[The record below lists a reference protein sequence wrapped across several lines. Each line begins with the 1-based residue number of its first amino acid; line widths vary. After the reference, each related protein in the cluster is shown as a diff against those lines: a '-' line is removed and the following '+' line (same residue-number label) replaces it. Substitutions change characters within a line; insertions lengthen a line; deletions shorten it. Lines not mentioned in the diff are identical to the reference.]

1 MEIVLQEVFT
11 KKELD
16 TFIRFPDHLYEGCK
30 YYIPALHSN
39 QVATLSRE
47 KNPAFEHC
55 EAMYWL
61 AYDGAKIVGRIAGI
75 INHRYNEERS
85 INYMRIGW
93 LDFIEN
99 QKVLEALL
107 EVVEGWAHEK
117 GLQHV
122 HGPMGFTSFDASGV
136 LIDGFEEWPTSF
148 GKYNFP
154 YYDPMLR
161 KAGYAKDVDWV
172 EYRIKV
178 PQEMPEKIDAA
189 AALIGKRYSVRN
201 ANLKSRKDIRHH
213 SGQIFGLL
221 NNVYN
226 DLYGFSTLTP
236 AQVQNLTNEF
246 LSLIHPDYVSL
257 IINENDEVVALGVV
271 MPSLSKA
278 MKKARGK
285 LFPFGLLRVLWALR
299 NNDTADMLLIGV
311 RPDYQNKG
319 LHALIFE
326 KIVKTFHKRGI
337 KEVETTR
344 ELEENQK
351 VQQLWAGYESRLH
364 KRARCYI
371 KAVGSKKQ

>member
-1 MEIVLQEVFT
+1 MDIVLQEVFT
-11 KKELD
+11 KKELEA
-16 TFIRFPDHLYEGCK
+16 FIRFPDQIYKGSQ

-39 QVATLSRE
+39 QVATLARE

-55 EAMYWL
+55 EARYWL
-61 AYDGAKIVGRIAGI
+61 AFDGPKVVGRIAGI
-75 INHRYNEERS
+75 INHRYNQEHNTRF
-85 INYMRIGW
+85 MRIGW
-93 LDFIEN
+93 LDFVEN
-99 QKVLEALL
+99 QQVLENLLGAVEEWAL
-107 EVVEGWAHEK
+107 EK
-117 GLQHV
+117 GLQYI
-122 HGPMGFTSFDASGV
+122 HGPLGFNSFDASGV
-136 LIDGFEEWPTSF
+136 LIEGFEEWPTSF
-148 GKYNFP
+148 GKYNYP
-154 YYDPMLR
+154 YYDAMLQ

-178 PQEMPEKIDAA
+178 PQEIPEKVFTA

-201 ANLKSRKDIRHH
+201 AELKSRKDIRRHA
-213 SGQIFGLL
+213 GQIFNLL

-226 DLYGFSTLTP
+226 NLYGFSTLSP
-236 AQVQNLTNEF
+236 AQIENLTREF

-257 IINENDEVVALGVV
+257 ILNENDEVVAFGVV

-278 MKKARGK
+278 LKKARGK

-299 NNDTADMLLIGV
+299 INDTVDMLLIGV

-326 KIVKTFHKRGI
+326 KIVKTFHQRGI

-344 ELEENQK
+344 ELEENNK
-351 VQQLWAGYESRLH
+351 VQQLWVGYESRLH

-371 KAVGSKKQ
+371 KEVRSEK